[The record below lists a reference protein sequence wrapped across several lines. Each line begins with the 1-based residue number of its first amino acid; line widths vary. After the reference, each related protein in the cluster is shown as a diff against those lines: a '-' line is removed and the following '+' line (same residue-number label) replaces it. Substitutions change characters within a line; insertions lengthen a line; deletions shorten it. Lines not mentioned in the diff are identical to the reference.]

1 MRIQGLQGTLA
12 VSLAICLAMSVALAE
27 EPSPTEKSV
36 VAGNTLFALDLYSVL
51 KSYEGNLFFSPY
63 SISTGLAMTFAG
75 ARGTTE
81 TQMANALRFPL
92 GPEGIHS
99 AFADLQ
105 TRLRNVEDAGNV
117 ELRIANSLWPM
128 IDSELLAEFLS
139 LIKKDYGA
147 SITPLDYKRSPEAA
161 RVMINKWVE
170 DKTEGNIK
178 DLIGPKVLDAF
189 TRLVLANGI
198 YFKGNWENKFEVK
211 QTRDAPFFVSPDKS
225 VQTPMMTQT
234 REFKY
239 GELDAAQL
247 IELPYAGNELSMLVL
262 LPKEK
267 DALPQIEDSLSDDN
281 LKQWKDRLV
290 KREVRLCLPRFKMS
304 CGTFELNGALKSL
317 GIRDAFDM
325 KKANFAGMDGR
336 PDSLYI
342 ASVLHKAFVDVNEE
356 GTEAAAATGVAMKLK
371 ASPTPL
377 PIFRADHPFVFLIQ
391 ETATGSI
398 LFIGRVTDPTKN
410 AEAG

>member
-211 QTRDAPFFVSPDKS
+211 QTRDAPFFVSPGKS

-290 KREVRLCLPRFKMS
+290 KKEVRLYLPRFKMS